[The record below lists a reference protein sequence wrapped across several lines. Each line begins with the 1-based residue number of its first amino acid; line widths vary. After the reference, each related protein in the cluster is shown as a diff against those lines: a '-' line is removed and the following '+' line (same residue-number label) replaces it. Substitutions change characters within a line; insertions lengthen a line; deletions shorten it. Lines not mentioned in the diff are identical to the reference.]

1 MPFPPEQ
8 VPLFL
13 AVIDT
18 GSFSAAARRLGKVP
32 SAVSMAMG
40 QLEAELGLKLF
51 DRRGREPVPTPA
63 AQALEPQAR
72 LLAQQ
77 LQLLNQQ
84 ALGLHAGLEKRL
96 TLAIAPELLATAW
109 AEDLR
114 PVVAQFPSLE
124 MEVLSAPQ
132 DDALEL
138 LHTGRA
144 QLALVFERPKMD
156 GREDFLEHGRET
168 LVAVMSPL
176 HPLWQQRQAQG
187 APYIEMAQLAA
198 TRQILVAS
206 RDPDLTD
213 KRFVFSHNLW
223 RADSHGAARALISA
237 GLCWGWLP
245 QSLVEPHI
253 QSGELVHIPFNNLSN
268 GTQLFV
274 DWVWSKA
281 RPLGL
286 ASQLFVHTLQCQ
298 AVATASGAAAMKSK
312 G

>member
-18 GSFSAAARRLGKVP
+18 GSFSAAARKLGKVP

-40 QLEAELGLKLF
+40 HLEAELGLKLF
-51 DRRGREPVPTPA
+51 DRQGREPVPTPA

-84 ALGLHAGLEKRL
+84 ALGLHEGLEKRL
-96 TLAIAPELLATAW
+96 TIAIAPELLATGW

-114 PVVAQFPSLE
+114 PVVAQFPALVI
-124 MEVLSAPQ
+124 EVLSAPQ

-176 HPLWQQRQAQG
+176 HPLWRQRQAQG
-187 APYIEMAQLAA
+187 DAFIDMAQLAVA
-198 TRQILVAS
+198 RQILVAS

-213 KRFVFSHNLW
+213 KRFVFSHHIW
-223 RADSHGAARALISA
+223 RADNHGAARALISA

-245 QSLVEPHI
+245 QSLVEPQI

-286 ASQLFVHTLQCQ
+286 ASQLFVQTLQRN
-298 AVATASGAAAMKSK
+298 ATRAP
-312 G
+312 